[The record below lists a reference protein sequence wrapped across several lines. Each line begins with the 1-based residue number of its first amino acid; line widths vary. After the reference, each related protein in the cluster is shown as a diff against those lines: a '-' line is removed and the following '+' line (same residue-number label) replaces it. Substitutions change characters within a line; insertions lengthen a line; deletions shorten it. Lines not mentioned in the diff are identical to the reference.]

1 MTRGQNYGILYIEK
15 ERRNKLDCQ
24 VFDKLD
30 KLDMKII
37 DFEHK
42 GNVIRFYL
50 GADELESWYGD
61 DWDDAPYEHN
71 AGRVY
76 DEFVTG
82 HYDMVVPFDYTVM
95 EPCDGQLNSRWC
107 KLDMV
112 TRAVPCIIIV
122 PGKLEEKLWYNNNF
136 DDYVGAAEVK
146 RIYFGDKLEPNVD

>member
-1 MTRGQNYGILYIEK
+1 
-15 ERRNKLDCQ
+15 
-24 VFDKLD
+24 
-30 KLDMKII
+30 MKII
-37 DFEHK
+37 DFERK

-61 DWDDAPYEHN
+61 DWNDAPYEHN

-76 DEFVTG
+76 DEFITG
-82 HYDMVVPFDYTVM
+82 RHDMIVPFDYTVM

-122 PGKLEEKLWYNNNF
+122 PDKLDYYSDDF
-136 DDYVGAAEVK
+136 DDYVGAADVK